1 MLRHA
6 PFFILVAMLL
16 SCGGENTSSKVS
28 TPGTEETAKTKA
40 LEAGANLLQNKTPVN
55 ALNAY
60 MDGFHFYNGD
70 LQGQMEAHHY
80 CGHLSEEM
88 IQCVIFDGNGEQ
100 AKLMGVEYIVSGA
113 LFAKLTAEEKKL
125 WHSHVHEVRSG
136 QLIAPGIPE
145 VAEHE
150 FVENIAGTYGK
161 TWHTWHTDK
170 DLELP
175 LGSPLLMMGFTQD
188 GQADERMVSERDR
201 RFDVSSA
208 ENRRKRADIA
218 YPPVDPGADA
228 WQKGE
233 TVQLQLM
240 RVKPGQPIHPGHD
253 AKPAA
258 EPATQAATSA
268 APANYP
274 LPRS

>member
-1 MLRHA
+1 MLRYA
-6 PFFILVAMLL
+6 LSSVSVAMLV

-28 TPGTEETAKTKA
+28 APGAEETAKTKV
-40 LEAGANLLQNKTPVN
+40 LEAGANLMQDKTPLNV
-55 ALNAY
+55 LNAY

-70 LQGQMEAHHY
+70 MKGQMEAHHY
-80 CGHLSEEM
+80 CGHLNEEM

-113 LFAKLTAEEKKL
+113 MFAKLPADEKKL

-150 FVENIAGTYGK
+150 FMEKIAGTYGK

-188 GQADERMVSERDR
+188 GHANEQMVADRDK

-208 ENRRKRADIA
+208 ENRKKRADIH
-218 YPPVDPGADA
+218 YPPIDPGADA

-233 TVQLQLM
+233 TVQLQVM
-240 RVKPGQPIHPGHD
+240 KVKPGQAIHPRHD
-253 AKPAA
+253 AAPKGETAA
-258 EPATQAATSA
+258 KEEKSE
-268 APANYP
+268 
-274 LPRS
+274 

>member
-1 MLRHA
+1 MLLRHS
-6 PFFILVAMLL
+6 FLYVSLAMLV
-16 SCGGENTSSKVS
+16 SCGGENTSSKVP
-28 TPGTEETAKTKA
+28 TPGAEETAKTQA
-40 LEAGANLLQNKTPVN
+40 LEAGANLLQDKTPVN

-70 LQGQMEAHHY
+70 MKSQMEAHHY

-150 FVENIAGTYGK
+150 FVEKIAGTYGK

-170 DLELP
+170 DLQLP

-188 GQADERMVSERDR
+188 GQANEQMVAGRDQ
-201 RFDVSSA
+201 RFGISSA
-208 ENRRKRADIA
+208 ENRSKRADIA

-233 TVQLQLM
+233 IVQLQMTKL
-240 RVKPGQPIHPGHD
+240 KAGQAIHPPH
-253 AKPAA
+253 
-258 EPATQAATSA
+258 EATSA
-268 APANYP
+268 APASYP
-274 LPRS
+274 LPRN